1 MVNHMKSEK
10 MLLLALTIGILLL
23 AMSPRVTHAAVIG
36 NTYYFTGTWTESSF
50 QEDTSPVFT
59 DMSSGQF
66 KIEILNVTAG
76 DSIEYNYH
84 GFAFGPN
91 PVNENYTTPFQD
103 NKVYFDLFTS
113 DPDNDSLAE
122 STFITIYPTTSFS
135 NPGRHLLVN
144 PIWMTHDT
152 DWNDAVTDVNS
163 DSTVS
168 SIVESANEGAFSFTI
183 VVNVNGTIEV
193 GGDFQQANGTYT
205 YTFAASY
212 DSDGIAL
219 NWAFSQAM
227 YLHNENATQR
237 YTMGT
242 SYVRTAG
249 VGPGTVIDPYMGIP
263 LIYVAASVPIVLIIG
278 LLIGK
283 KMWG

>member
-1 MVNHMKSEK
+1 MVNHMKSDR
-10 MLLLALTIGILLL
+10 MLLLALTMGVLLL
-23 AMSPRVTHAAVIG
+23 AMSPRVTHAAIIG
-36 NTYYFTGTWTESSF
+36 NTYYFTGTWTESSY
-50 QEDTSPVFT
+50 QEDNSPVFT
-59 DMSSGQF
+59 STSSGQF

-76 DSIEYNYH
+76 DLLEYNYQ
-84 GFAFGPN
+84 GFAFGSIPTN
-91 PVNENYTTPFQD
+91 DNYTTPFQD
-103 NKVYFDLFTS
+103 NKVYFGLHTS

-122 STFITIYPTTSFS
+122 STYITIYPTTTFS

-144 PIWMTHDT
+144 PVWMTHDT
-152 DWNDAVTDVNS
+152 DWNDAVADVNS

-168 SIVESANEGAFSFTI
+168 SIVESANEGAFTFTI
-183 VVNVNGTIEV
+183 IVNVNGTIEV
-193 GGDFQQANGTYT
+193 GGDFQKANGTYT

-219 NWAFSQAM
+219 NWMFSQAM
-227 YLHNENATQR
+227 NLHNENATQS
-237 YTMGT
+237 YTVGT
-242 SYVRTAG
+242 SFTRTAG
-249 VGPGTVIDPYMGIP
+249 IGPGTVIDPFMGIP

>member
-1 MVNHMKSEK
+1 MKSEK

-23 AMSPRVTHAAVIG
+23 AMSPRVTHAAIIG
-36 NTYYFTGTWTESSF
+36 NTYYFTGTWIESSF

-76 DSIEYNYH
+76 DLIEYNYH
-84 GFAFGPN
+84 GFAFGSN
-91 PVNENYTTPFQD
+91 PTNENYTTPFQD
-103 NKVYFDLFTS
+103 NKVYFDLYTS

-122 STFITIYPTTSFS
+122 STSITIYPTLSLG

-168 SIVESANEGAFSFTI
+168 SIVESANEGAFTFTI

-193 GGDFQQANGTYT
+193 GGDYQQANGTYT

-212 DSDGIAL
+212 DSNGIAL
-219 NWAFSQAM
+219 NWASSQAM
-227 YLHNENATQR
+227 NLHNENSTQS
-237 YTMGT
+237 YTVGT
-242 SYVRTAG
+242 SFVRTSG